1 MVGGGRFFGDLGGGD
16 VCTGDGFQ
24 RSYADLTPELVPPG
38 ERGSAVIIINRPSVA
53 GAVLQTPQLIIDLF
67 TDGLSKYL

>member
-1 MVGGGRFFGDLGGGD
+1 MVIWGGGGD

-38 ERGSAVIIINRPSVA
+38 ERGSAVIIIN
-53 GAVLQTPQLIIDLF
+53 GAVLQPPQLIIDLF